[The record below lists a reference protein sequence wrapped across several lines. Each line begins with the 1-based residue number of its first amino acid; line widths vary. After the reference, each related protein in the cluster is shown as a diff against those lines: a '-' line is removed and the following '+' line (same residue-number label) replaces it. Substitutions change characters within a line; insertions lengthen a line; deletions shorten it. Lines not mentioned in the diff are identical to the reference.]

1 MRWFKILSASL
12 IAVDAMLVGHQADA
26 QQTIELKVSH
36 YLPAVHGIHTDFI
49 EPWARELERR
59 TNNKVKVTIF
69 PGGSSFGDVARQY
82 DQVTAGVIDIAHGL
96 HGIPRGRFPRT
107 SVIDLPFL
115 TENAD
120 VATRTL
126 WALYPK
132 YLKDEYR
139 GVKVLALHAHNGG
152 LIHTREKQITQLAD
166 LKGLRIRAPSPA
178 VQMMLE
184 YLGATPV
191 GLPPGQVYENLQKG
205 AIDGAV
211 FPWDPV
217 SSFKLAEVLKYHL
230 DARTYTVSFFFVMN
244 QRKYDGLPPDV
255 KQAIDDISGDALI
268 PKFGPWW
275 NKWDQ
280 AGLDQAKARGNV
292 IVRLSDEERQRWR
305 EALTPMTES
314 YLKSI
319 EDQGVK
325 NVREIYDEALRLVA
339 QFEKKS

>member
-1 MRWFKILSASL
+1 MRWFKIFSASL
-12 IAVDAMLVGHQADA
+12 IAVGAMLVGRQADA

-36 YLPAVHGIHTDFI
+36 FLPAVHGIHTDFI

-59 TNNKVKVTIF
+59 TNNKVKVTVF

-82 DQVTAGVIDIAHGL
+82 DQVKAGVIDIAHGL

-132 YLKDEYR
+132 YLKEEYP

-217 SSFKLAEVLKYHL
+217 ASFKLAEVLKYHL

-244 QRKYDGLPPDV
+244 QRKYDSLPADV
-255 KQAIDDISGDALI
+255 KQAIDAISGDALI

-292 IVRLSDEERQRWR
+292 IVRLSDEERNRWR
-305 EALTPMTES
+305 DALTPMTEA

-325 NVREIYDEALRLVA
+325 NVREIYDEARRLVA

>member
-1 MRWFKILSASL
+1 MHRVIVFLGAAIASL
-12 IAVDAMLVGHQADA
+12 MAAATAVA
-26 QQTIELKVSH
+26 QTELKLSH
-36 YLPAVHGIHTDFI
+36 FLPAVHGIHTDFL

-59 TNNKVKVTIF
+59 TGNKVKVTIF

-107 SVIDLPFL
+107 SIIDLPFL
-115 TENAD
+115 TESAD
-120 VATRTL
+120 AASRTL

-132 YLKDEYR
+132 YLQEEYR

-152 LIHTREKQITQLAD
+152 LIHTRDKPVTQLAD
-166 LKGLRIRAPSPA
+166 LKGLRIRSPSPA
-178 VQMMLE
+178 VSQMLE

-205 AIDGAV
+205 AIDGTV

-217 SSFKLAEVLKYHL
+217 ASFKLAEVLKHHL
-230 DARTYTVSFFFVMN
+230 DARTYTVSFFLVMN
-244 QRKYDGLPPDV
+244 QRKYDGLPADV
-255 KQAIDDISGDALI
+255 KQAIDATTGDALL

-275 NKWDQ
+275 AKWDQ
-280 AGLDQAKARGNV
+280 AGLDQAKARGNN
-292 IVRLSDEERQRWR
+292 IVRLSDAEREKWKT
-305 EALTPMTES
+305 ALAPMTEA

-319 EDQGVK
+319 EGQDVK
-325 NVREIYDEALRLVA
+325 NVREIYDEARRLIA

>member
-1 MRWFKILSASL
+1 MRKIRLAFGAAL
-12 IAVDAMLVGHQADA
+12 AAAAFAMLPVRQAAA
-26 QQTIELKVSH
+26 QTELKVSH
-36 YLPAVHGIHTDFI
+36 FLPAVHGIHADFI
-49 EPWARELERR
+49 EPWARELEKR
-59 TNNKVKVTIF
+59 TNGKIKVTVF

-82 DQVTAGVIDIAHGL
+82 DQVNAGVIDIAHGL

-107 SVIDLPFL
+107 SIIDLPFL
-115 TENAD
+115 TESAD
-120 VATRTL
+120 AATRTL

-132 YLKDEYR
+132 YLQDEYR

-152 LIHTREKQITQLAD
+152 LIHTREKPVTQLAD

-217 SSFKLAEVLKYHL
+217 ASFKLAEVLKYHL

-244 QRKYDGLPPDV
+244 QRKYDSLPADV
-255 KQAIDDISGDALI
+255 KQAIDATTGDAMI
-268 PKFGPWW
+268 SKFGPWW
-275 NKWDQ
+275 AKWDQ
-280 AGLDQAKARGNV
+280 AGLDQAKARGNT
-292 IVRLSDEERQRWR
+292 ILRLSDAERQKWR
-305 EALTPMTES
+305 QALAPMTEA
-314 YLKSI
+314 YLKTI

-325 NVREIYDEALRLVA
+325 NVRDIYGEARRLVA